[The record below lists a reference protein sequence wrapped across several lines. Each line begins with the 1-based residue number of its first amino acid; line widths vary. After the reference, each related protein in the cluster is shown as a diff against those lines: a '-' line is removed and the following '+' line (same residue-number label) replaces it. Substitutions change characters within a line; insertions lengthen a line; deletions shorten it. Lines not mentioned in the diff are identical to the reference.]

1 MNEIKAIKAIEEEL
15 NGNTIEIDSLKKE
28 ETALIVI
35 DMINGFVYNGPLSS
49 PRIAAIVN
57 NIVNINKKTKGY
69 KKVFFIDSHNENS
82 KEFLSFPIHCMK
94 NTDEAMLIPELKT
107 EYSDGP
113 NTVYIEK
120 NSTNGFNSEGFKEWL
135 YKNSDNVNNYI
146 VTGCVTD
153 LCVLQFTLTLKAYFN
168 ETNKDKRIIVPIN
181 AVDTYDLGSHNAY
194 LMNLFALYNMKL
206 SGIEVV
212 DKINW

>member
-1 MNEIKAIKAIEEEL
+1 MKEIEALEQIEAEL
-15 NGNTIEIDSLKKE
+15 NGNTIGMDSLKKE

-35 DMINGFVYNGPLSS
+35 DMINGFVYNGPLST
-49 PRIAAIVN
+49 PRVASIVN
-57 NIVNINKKTKGY
+57 NIVDINKKTKGC
-69 KKVFFIDSHNENS
+69 KKVFFIDSHNTNS
-82 KEFLSFPIHCMK
+82 KEFLSFPVHCIK

-135 YKNSDNVNNYI
+135 CKNSGDVNNYI

-153 LCVLQFTLTLKAYFN
+153 LCVLQFTITLKAYFN
-168 ETNKDKRIIVPIN
+168 EMNEDKRIIVPMN
-181 AVDTYDLGSHNAY
+181 AVDTYDLGSHNGY
-194 LMNLFALYNMKL
+194 LMNLFALYNMHIN
-206 SGIEVV
+206 GIEVV
-212 DKINW
+212 DKIN